1 MKGKWLVSR
10 VYVATAADKQFVVVF
25 LFFFSKKGSTK
36 SGTRS
41 DSGGDE
47 MFSPIRSD
55 GCGLILKLRSHVE
68 DL

>member
-1 MKGKWLVSR
+1 MKRKWLVSR
-10 VYVATAADKQFVVVF
+10 VCAATGADKQFVF
-25 LFFFSKKGSTK
+25 CFFFLPKKGGTK
-36 SGTRS
+36 SGTGS

-47 MFSPIRSD
+47 MFSPIRGD